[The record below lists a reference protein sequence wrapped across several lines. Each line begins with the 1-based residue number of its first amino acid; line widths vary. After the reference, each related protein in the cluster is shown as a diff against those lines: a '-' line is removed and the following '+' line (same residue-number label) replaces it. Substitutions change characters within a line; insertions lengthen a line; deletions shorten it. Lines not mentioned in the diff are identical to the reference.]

1 MGVDAKTRQRQLW
14 DILGKPEKKQFAFD
28 PILTGKRIGAGRG
41 EYWYGRGGAAGNDNG
56 RDDGGTDSQ
65 DGEGGQNGKNGD
77 GNQSNNVDDPRR
89 DPAKGCPKPGDSV
102 PGLKNMRDCATG
114 RCVNV
119 DFTLPARPPQ
129 GWEEACTPAPDTRGW
144 KKGTYYLAG
153 YRKAYFDGMGNVYRR
168 EEGEKE
174 FHTDAAAREWLK
186 GFLPETHRHM
196 LTAMQDVINFP
207 GGSIFFS
214 IQPEASEDPQWQIPP
229 DSTWPQDACAEIV
242 STATG
247 FTPACEEHD
256 PNLPPQLKGDNSAI
270 RLCDADGNEI
280 TIRRNGKGWVY
291 ETATCTVTVNNGGV
305 VDNVRDKA
313 P

>member
-41 EYWYGRGGAAGNDNG
+41 EYWYGKGGTGTGAA
-56 RDDGGTDSQ
+56 DDGKGEDNKDGQ
-65 DGEGGQNGKNGD
+65 DGKNSG
-77 GNQSNNVDDPRR
+77 GNQSNNGGDPRH

-119 DFTLPARPPQ
+119 NFTLPA
-129 GWEEACTPAPDTRGW
+129 PAPQDWDSVCRPSQSRLTSYFFASNTKYDKRGARYPPEYTKKTFPSRAAAVAW
-144 KKGTYYLAG
+144 LKTLVPAHVWPELERGSFINFVYSSKDGGGMYVLREIKKGESG
-153 YRKAYFDGMGNVYRR
+153 WQPPS
-168 EEGEKE
+168 EK
-174 FHTDAAAREWLK
+174 
-186 GFLPETHRHM
+186 
-196 LTAMQDVINFP
+196 
-207 GGSIFFS
+207 
-214 IQPEASEDPQWQIPP
+214 
-229 DSTWPQDACAEIV
+229 WPQEVCAEIV

-247 FTPACEEHD
+247 FAPACEEHD
-256 PNLPPQLKGDNSAI
+256 PNLPSQLKGDNSAI
-270 RLCDADGNEI
+270 RLCDANGNEI

-291 ETATCTVTVNNGGV
+291 ETATCTVTVNDGGV
-305 VDNVRDKA
+305 VDNVRDTA

>member
-14 DILGKPEKKQFAFD
+14 DILGRPEKKQFAFD

-41 EYWYGRGGAAGNDNG
+41 EYWYGRGGAAAGGGENGDGKGDEDNKNK
-56 RDDGGTDSQ
+56 D
-65 DGEGGQNGKNGD
+65 GKNGG

-89 DPAKGCPKPGDSV
+89 DPTKGCPKPGDSV

-119 DFTLPARPPQ
+119 NFTLPAPAPQ
-129 GWEEACTPAPDTRGW
+129 GWDSVCRPQQSQLTSYFFASNTKYDKRGARYPSEYTKKTFPSRAAAVTW
-144 KKGTYYLAG
+144 LKTLVPEHVWPELERGNFINFVYSSKDGGGMYVLREIKKGEPGWQPPL
-153 YRKAYFDGMGNVYRR
+153 
-168 EEGEKE
+168 EK
-174 FHTDAAAREWLK
+174 
-186 GFLPETHRHM
+186 
-196 LTAMQDVINFP
+196 
-207 GGSIFFS
+207 
-214 IQPEASEDPQWQIPP
+214 
-229 DSTWPQDACAEIV
+229 WPQEVCAEIV

-270 RLCDADGNEI
+270 RLCDANGNEV

-291 ETATCTVTVNNGGV
+291 ETATCTVTVNDGGV
-305 VDNVRDKA
+305 VDNVRDN

>member
-65 DGEGGQNGKNGD
+65 DGEGGQNGKNGG
-77 GNQSNNVDDPRR
+77 GNQRNNVDDPRR

-119 DFTLPARPPQ
+119 NFTLPAPAPQGWDSVCRPPQ
-129 GWEEACTPAPDTRGW
+129 SRLTS
-144 KKGTYYLAG
+144 YYLASNTR
-153 YRKAYFDGMGNVYRR
+153 YYTDGTGRPSEYAKKNFPSR
-168 EEGEKE
+168 
-174 FHTDAAAREWLK
+174 DAAVAWLK
-186 GFLPETHRHM
+186 TLVPAH
-196 LTAMQDVINFP
+196 
-207 GGSIFFS
+207 
-214 IQPEASEDPQWQIPP
+214 
-229 DSTWPQDACAEIV
+229 TWPELDKGWYIQNTYKGKGFYGHYNIYQIWKGDPRWQPPPEEWPQEACAEIV

-247 FTPACEEHD
+247 FAPACEEHD

-270 RLCDADGNEI
+270 RLCDANGNEI
-280 TIRRNGKGWVY
+280 TIRRNGKGWMY
-291 ETATCTVTVNNGGV
+291 ETATCTVTVNDGGV
-305 VDNVRDKA
+305 ADNVRDTT